1 MANRRKKDLNLEKMK
16 KKLIKI
22 LNSKNNPD
30 GFLESFLMEDLVYVK
45 KENEFQENHFQ
56 YLKRNLE
63 HVPQLVD
70 YLETVYNELSY
81 TAFKNFFKNLI
92 QENIKKKVLSG
103 KATYDYIFGVAPYAS
118 NSWVLPKY
126 TSSEATRQ
134 IKALHFYQYIDEMLR
149 PNCFFTARQRKKFLD
164 EYLEVSKHPKDV
176 IVKFFKDPQ
185 NTINSE
191 IEDDD
196 FESVLKKALKYSF

>member
-1 MANRRKKDLNLEKMK
+1 MANRKKSLDLEKMK
-16 KKLIKI
+16 KRIIKI

-70 YLETVYNELSY
+70 YLETVYDELSY
-81 TAFKNFFKNLI
+81 TAFKKFFKNLI

-149 PNCFFTARQRKKFLD
+149 PNCFFTDRQRNKFLN
-164 EYLEVSKHPKDV
+164 EYLEVAKYPKDV

-185 NTINSE
+185 NTINNE

-196 FESVLKKALKYSF
+196 FEGVLKRALKYSF

>member
-1 MANRRKKDLNLEKMK
+1 MANRKKSLDLEKMK
-16 KKLIKI
+16 KRIIKI

-70 YLETVYNELSY
+70 YLETVYDELSY
-81 TAFKNFFKNLI
+81 TAFKKFFKNLI

-149 PNCFFTARQRKKFLD
+149 PNCFFTDRQRNKFLN
-164 EYLEVSKHPKDV
+164 EYLEVAKYPKDV

-196 FESVLKKALKYSF
+196 FEGVLKRALKYSF

>member
-1 MANRRKKDLNLEKMK
+1 MANRKKSLDLEKMK
-16 KKLIKI
+16 KRITKI

-30 GFLESFLMEDLVYVK
+30 GFLECFLMEDLVYVK

-63 HVPQLVD
+63 HVSQLVD

-81 TAFKNFFKNLI
+81 TAFKKFFKNLI

-118 NSWVLPKY
+118 NSWVLPEY

-149 PNCFFTARQRKKFLD
+149 PNCFFTARQRNKFLN
-164 EYLEVSKHPKDV
+164 EYLEVAKYPKDV

-196 FESVLKKALKYSF
+196 FEGVLKRALKYSF

>member
-1 MANRRKKDLNLEKMK
+1 MANRKKSLDLEKMK
-16 KKLIKI
+16 KRITKI

-30 GFLESFLMEDLVYVK
+30 GFLECFLMEDLVYVK

-81 TAFKNFFKNLI
+81 TAFKKFFKNLI

-118 NSWVLPKY
+118 NSWVLPEY

-149 PNCFFTARQRKKFLD
+149 PNCFFTARQRNKFLN
-164 EYLEVSKHPKDV
+164 EYLEVAKYPKDV

-196 FESVLKKALKYSF
+196 FEGVLKRALKYSF

>member
-1 MANRRKKDLNLEKMK
+1 MANRKKSLDLEKMK
-16 KKLIKI
+16 KRIIKI
-22 LNSKNNPD
+22 LNSKNNHD

-70 YLETVYNELSY
+70 YLETVYDELSY
-81 TAFKNFFKNLI
+81 TAFKKFFKNLI

-149 PNCFFTARQRKKFLD
+149 PNCFFTDRQRNKFLN
-164 EYLEVSKHPKDV
+164 EYLEVAKYPKDV

-196 FESVLKKALKYSF
+196 FEGVLKRALKYSF

>member
-1 MANRRKKDLNLEKMK
+1 MANRKKSLDLEKMK
-16 KKLIKI
+16 KRIIKI

-81 TAFKNFFKNLI
+81 TAFKKFFKNLI

-118 NSWVLPKY
+118 NSWVLPEY
-126 TSSEATRQ
+126 ISSEATRQ

-149 PNCFFTARQRKKFLD
+149 PNCFFTARQRNKFLN
-164 EYLEVSKHPKDV
+164 EYLEVAKYPKDV

-196 FESVLKKALKYSF
+196 FEGVLKRALKYSF

>member
-1 MANRRKKDLNLEKMK
+1 MANRKKSLDLEKMK
-16 KKLIKI
+16 KRIIKI

-70 YLETVYNELSY
+70 YLETVYDELSY
-81 TAFKNFFKNLI
+81 TAFKKFFKNLI

-103 KATYDYIFGVAPYAS
+103 KATYDYIFGIAPYAS
-118 NSWVLPKY
+118 NSWVLPEY
-126 TSSEATRQ
+126 TSFEATRQ

-149 PNCFFTARQRKKFLD
+149 PNCFFTARQRNKFLN
-164 EYLEVSKHPKDV
+164 EYLEVAKYPKDV

-196 FESVLKKALKYSF
+196 FEGVLKRALKYSF

>member
-1 MANRRKKDLNLEKMK
+1 MANRKKSLDLEKMK
-16 KKLIKI
+16 KRIIKI

-70 YLETVYNELSY
+70 YLETVYDELSY
-81 TAFKNFFKNLI
+81 TAFKKFFKNLI

-103 KATYDYIFGVAPYAS
+103 KATYDYIFGVAPYSS

-149 PNCFFTARQRKKFLD
+149 PNCFFTDRQRNKFLN
-164 EYLEVSKHPKDV
+164 EYLEVAKYPKDV

-196 FESVLKKALKYSF
+196 FEGVLKRALKYSF

>member
-1 MANRRKKDLNLEKMK
+1 MANRKKSLDLEKMK
-16 KKLIKI
+16 KRIIKI

-70 YLETVYNELSY
+70 YLETVYDELSY
-81 TAFKNFFKNLI
+81 TAFKKFFKNLI

-118 NSWVLPKY
+118 NSWVLPEY

-149 PNCFFTARQRKKFLD
+149 PNCFFTARQRNKFLN
-164 EYLEVSKHPKDV
+164 EYLEVAKYPKDV

-196 FESVLKKALKYSF
+196 FEGVLKRALKYSF

>member
-1 MANRRKKDLNLEKMK
+1 MANRKKSLDLEKMK
-16 KKLIKI
+16 KRIIKI

-70 YLETVYNELSY
+70 YLETVYDELSY
-81 TAFKNFFKNLI
+81 TAFKKFFKNLI

-118 NSWVLPKY
+118 NSWVLPEY

-149 PNCFFTARQRKKFLD
+149 PNCFFTARQRNKFLN
-164 EYLEVSKHPKDV
+164 EYLEVAKYPKDV

-185 NTINSE
+185 NTINSK

-196 FESVLKKALKYSF
+196 FEGVLKRALKYSF

>member
-1 MANRRKKDLNLEKMK
+1 MANRKKSLDLEKMK
-16 KKLIKI
+16 KRIIKI

-70 YLETVYNELSY
+70 YLETVYDELSY
-81 TAFKNFFKNLI
+81 TAFKKFFKNLI

-149 PNCFFTARQRKKFLD
+149 PNCFFTDRQRNKFLN
-164 EYLEVSKHPKDV
+164 EYLEVAKYPKDV

-185 NTINSE
+185 NTINNE

-196 FESVLKKALKYSF
+196 FEVVLKRALKYSF

>member
-1 MANRRKKDLNLEKMK
+1 MANRKKSLDLEKMK
-16 KKLIKI
+16 KRIIKI

-70 YLETVYNELSY
+70 YLETVYDELSY
-81 TAFKNFFKNLI
+81 TAFKKFFKNLI

-126 TSSEATRQ
+126 TSSEAPRQ

-149 PNCFFTARQRKKFLD
+149 PNCFFTDRQRNKFLN
-164 EYLEVSKHPKDV
+164 EYLEVAKYPKDV

-196 FESVLKKALKYSF
+196 FEGVLKRALKYSF

>member
-1 MANRRKKDLNLEKMK
+1 MANRKKSLDLEKMK
-16 KKLIKI
+16 KRITKI

-30 GFLESFLMEDLVYVK
+30 GFLECFLMEELVYVK
-45 KENEFQENHFQ
+45 KENDFQENHFQ

-63 HVPQLVD
+63 DSGLVE
-70 YLETVYNELSY
+70 YIEVLYSEFSY
-81 TAFKNFFKNLI
+81 TTFKKFIKDLV
-92 QENIKKKVLSG
+92 QEKIKKKVLSG
-103 KATYDYIFGVAPYAS
+103 KATYNYIFGIAPYAS
-118 NSWVLPKY
+118 NSWVLPEY

-149 PNCFFTARQRKKFLD
+149 PNCFFTARQRNKFLN
-164 EYLEVSKHPKDV
+164 EYLEVAKYPKDV

-196 FESVLKKALKYSF
+196 FEGVLKRALKYSF

>member
-1 MANRRKKDLNLEKMK
+1 MANRKKSLDLEKMK
-16 KKLIKI
+16 KRIIKI

-70 YLETVYNELSY
+70 YLETVYDELSY
-81 TAFKNFFKNLI
+81 TAFKKFFKNLI
-92 QENIKKKVLSG
+92 QENIKKKVLSS

-149 PNCFFTARQRKKFLD
+149 PNCFSQIDRET
-164 EYLEVSKHPKDV
+164 
-176 IVKFFKDPQ
+176 
-185 NTINSE
+185 NS
-191 IEDDD
+191 
-196 FESVLKKALKYSF
+196 

>member
-1 MANRRKKDLNLEKMK
+1 MANRKKSLDLEKMK
-16 KKLIKI
+16 KRIIKI

-70 YLETVYNELSY
+70 YLETVYDELSY
-81 TAFKNFFKNLI
+81 TAFKKFFKNLI

-149 PNCFFTARQRKKFLD
+149 PNCFFTDRQRNKFLN
-164 EYLEVSKHPKDV
+164 EYLEVAKYPKDV
-176 IVKFFKDPQ
+176 IVKFFKDQQ

-196 FESVLKKALKYSF
+196 FEGVLKRALKYSF

>member
-1 MANRRKKDLNLEKMK
+1 MANRKKSLDLEKMK
-16 KKLIKI
+16 KRITKI

-30 GFLESFLMEDLVYVK
+30 GFLECFLMEDLVYVK

-70 YLETVYNELSY
+70 YLETVYDELSY
-81 TAFKNFFKNLI
+81 TAFKKFFKNLI

-103 KATYDYIFGVAPYAS
+103 KATYDYIFGIAPYAS
-118 NSWVLPKY
+118 NSWVLPEY

-149 PNCFFTARQRKKFLD
+149 PNCFFTARQRNKFLN
-164 EYLEVSKHPKDV
+164 EYLEVAKYPKDV

-196 FESVLKKALKYSF
+196 FEGVLKRALKYSF

>member
-1 MANRRKKDLNLEKMK
+1 MANRKKSLDLEKMK
-16 KKLIKI
+16 KRITKI

-30 GFLESFLMEDLVYVK
+30 GFLECFLMEDLVYVK

-81 TAFKNFFKNLI
+81 TAFKKFFKNLI

-118 NSWVLPKY
+118 NSWVLPEY
-126 TSSEATRQ
+126 TSSEATSQ

-149 PNCFFTARQRKKFLD
+149 PNCFFTARQRNKFLN
-164 EYLEVSKHPKDV
+164 EYLEVAKYPKDV

-196 FESVLKKALKYSF
+196 FEGVLKRALKYSF

>member
-1 MANRRKKDLNLEKMK
+1 MANRKKSLDLEKMK
-16 KKLIKI
+16 KRIIKI

-70 YLETVYNELSY
+70 YLETVYDELSY
-81 TAFKNFFKNLI
+81 TAFKKFFKNLI

-149 PNCFFTARQRKKFLD
+149 PNCFFTDRQRNKFLN
-164 EYLEVSKHPKDV
+164 EYLEIAKYPKDV

-196 FESVLKKALKYSF
+196 FEGVLKRALKYSF

>member
-1 MANRRKKDLNLEKMK
+1 MANRKKTLDSEKMK
-16 KKLIKI
+16 KRITKI

-30 GFLESFLMEDLVYVK
+30 GFLECFLMEELVYVK
-45 KENEFQENHFQ
+45 KENDFQENHFQ

-63 HVPQLVD
+63 DSGLVE
-70 YLETVYNELSY
+70 YIEVLYSEFSY
-81 TAFKNFFKNLI
+81 TTLKKFIKDLV
-92 QENIKKKVLSG
+92 QEEIKKKVLSG

-164 EYLEVSKHPKDV
+164 EYLEVAKHPKDV
-176 IVKFFKDPQ
+176 IVNFFNDPQ
-185 NTINSE
+185 NTINNV
-191 IEDDD
+191 IDDTAD
-196 FESVLKKALKYSF
+196 FEGVLKKALKYSF

>member
-1 MANRRKKDLNLEKMK
+1 MANRKKSLDLEKMK
-16 KKLIKI
+16 KRITKI

-30 GFLESFLMEDLVYVK
+30 GFLECFLMEELVYVK
-45 KENEFQENHFQ
+45 KENDFQENHFQ

-63 HVPQLVD
+63 DSGLVE
-70 YLETVYNELSY
+70 YIEVLYSEFSY
-81 TAFKNFFKNLI
+81 TTFKKFIKDLV
-92 QENIKKKVLSG
+92 QEEIKKKVLSG
-103 KATYDYIFGVAPYAS
+103 KATYNYIFGIASYAS
-118 NSWVLPKY
+118 NSWVLPEY
-126 TSSEATRQ
+126 NIPAATKQ

-149 PNCFFTARQRKKFLD
+149 PNCFFTDRQRNKFLN
-164 EYLEVSKHPKDV
+164 EYLEVAKYPKDV

-196 FESVLKKALKYSF
+196 FEGVLKRALKYSF

>member
-1 MANRRKKDLNLEKMK
+1 MANRKKSLDLEKMK
-16 KKLIKI
+16 KRIIKI

-30 GFLESFLMEDLVYVK
+30 GFLECFLMEELVYVK
-45 KENEFQENHFQ
+45 KENDFQENHFQ

-63 HVPQLVD
+63 DSGLVE
-70 YLETVYNELSY
+70 YIEVLYSEFSY
-81 TAFKNFFKNLI
+81 TTLKKFIKDLV
-92 QENIKKKVLSG
+92 QEEIKKKVLSG

-164 EYLEVSKHPKDV
+164 EYLEVAKHPKDV

-191 IEDDD
+191 IEVDD
-196 FESVLKKALKYSF
+196 FEGVLKRALKYSF

>member
-1 MANRRKKDLNLEKMK
+1 MANRKKSLDLEKMK
-16 KKLIKI
+16 KRIIKI

-70 YLETVYNELSY
+70 YLETVYDELSY
-81 TAFKNFFKNLI
+81 TAFKKFFKNLI

-149 PNCFFTARQRKKFLD
+149 PNCFFTDRQRNKFLN
-164 EYLEVSKHPKDV
+164 EYLEVSKYPKDV

-196 FESVLKKALKYSF
+196 FEGVLKRALKYSF